1 MTNRVSSVGHI
12 QIIDSGSTT
21 ALEIGDSE
29 QITPLNHVIAVQREK
44 AVFFQNEFN
53 FRDYAI
59 FFRPVSQTVLNE
71 EIRMTTTNES
81 SVISVQKI
89 DIFAISVASVVHIGS
104 SETIRAESRI
114 KNIRHL
120 LRERP
125 QMQ

>member
-12 QIIDSGSTT
+12 QVTDSGSTT
-21 ALEIGDSE
+21 TLEIGDSE
-29 QITPLNHVIAVQREK
+29 YITPLNHIIAVQREK

-59 FFRPVSQTVLNE
+59 FFRPISQTVLNE
-71 EIRMTTTNES
+71 DIRMTTTNKC
-81 SVISVQKI
+81 SVISVLKI
-89 DIFAISVASVVHIGS
+89 DIFAISVSGVVHIGS
-104 SETIRAESRI
+104 SETLRAESRI

-125 QMQ
+125 PML

>member
-21 ALEIGDSE
+21 ALEIGDSV
-29 QITPLNHVIAVQREK
+29 QITPLNHVIAVQRDK

-53 FRDYAI
+53 FREYSI

-89 DIFAISVASVVHIGS
+89 DIFAISVAGVVHIGS
-104 SETIRAESRI
+104 SETMKAESRI